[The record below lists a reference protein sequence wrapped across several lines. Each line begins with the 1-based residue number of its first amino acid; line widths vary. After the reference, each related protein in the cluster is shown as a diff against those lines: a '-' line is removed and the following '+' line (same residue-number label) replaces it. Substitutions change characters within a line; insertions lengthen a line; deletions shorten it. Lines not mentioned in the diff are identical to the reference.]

1 MNKSVL
7 GIALFFLFAGS
18 MTSAFGQGPRPPRDH
33 TTTQSSGLD
42 NLLPATNAPIAKP
55 DVSITEENGQRVIR
69 ANGIAAHQTGPFPNR
84 GNPNGIR
91 VQNYVFRI
99 PLAPEQLSSV
109 RPVDMPSLFGVGI
122 NGVPFDPGAA
132 EWYRGNRRGGWQYE
146 ALAGAVPLGIDEN
159 YAHVQP
165 TGAYHYH
172 GLPTGLLTSLEL
184 DEDKHSPLIGWA
196 ADGFPIYA
204 RYGYADPE
212 DPASQIIELK
222 SSHQLKSGS
231 RPDGFL
237 DPGGTYDGTFI
248 ADYEFVGR
256 SGDLDECNGRRAKT
270 PEFPDGTY
278 AYFLTSTWPV
288 VPRCHVGEP
297 SPDFNKRRPRP

>member
-1 MNKSVL
+1 MNKRVMGFALSLLLVASV
-7 GIALFFLFAGS
+7 
-18 MTSAFGQGPRPPRDH
+18 TSVFGQGPPPPRQH
-33 TTTQSSGLD
+33 TVTQSGGLD
-42 NLLPATNAPIAKP
+42 DFLPATKTPIAEP
-55 DVSITEENGQRVIR
+55 NVSITQENGQRVIR
-69 ANGIAAHQTGPFPNR
+69 SNGIAAHETGPFPNR

-91 VQNYVFRI
+91 TQSYVFKI
-99 PLAPEQLSSV
+99 PLGPAQLGDV
-109 RPVDMPSLFGVGI
+109 RPVDMRSLFGVGV

-132 EWYRGNRRGGWQYE
+132 EWFRGNRRGGWQYE

-159 YAHVQP
+159 FAHVQP

-184 DEDKHSPLIGWA
+184 DDNNHSPVIGWA

-212 DPASQIIELK
+212 NPASEIIELK
-222 SSHQLKSGS
+222 PSHQLKSGS

-248 ADYEFVGR
+248 ADYEFVDG
-256 SGDLDECNGRRAKT
+256 SGDLDECNGRRTKT

-288 VPRCHVGEP
+288 IPRCHVGKA
-297 SPDFNKRRPRP
+297 SRDFDKRRPRF